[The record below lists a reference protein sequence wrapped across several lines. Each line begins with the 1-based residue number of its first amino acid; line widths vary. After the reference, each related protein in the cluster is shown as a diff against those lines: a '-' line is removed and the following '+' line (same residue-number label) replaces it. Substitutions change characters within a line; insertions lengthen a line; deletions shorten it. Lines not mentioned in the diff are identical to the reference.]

1 MTVTDRIDKLLINEV
16 DYVDEPYVKKQTLWL
31 YHGTPEKNV
40 DKILKTGFNLSFIK
54 PRWINDY
61 AVSALTTKKGVLKYM
76 RPGIVPLKFKFSGV
90 VFFHE
95 YMGEGPDSARFAKD
109 ARTYNRK
116 VLASGIDAV
125 RLYSE
130 RGPYQYYVHNVKKIS
145 NIQVVK

>member
-1 MTVTDRIDKLLINEV
+1 MTVTDKIDRLLNEV
-16 DYVDEPYVKKQTLWL
+16 SYVDEPQVKLKTLWL

-40 DKILKTGFNLSFIK
+40 DKILKSGFKLSYIK
-54 PRWINDY
+54 PRWTNDY
-61 AVSALTTKKGVLKYM
+61 AVSALTSKKAVEKYM
-76 RPGIVPLKFKFSGV
+76 RPGIVTLKFKFSGV

-95 YMGEGPDSARFAKD
+95 YMGEGPDAASFSSNARD
-109 ARTYNRK
+109 YNRK

-145 NIQVVK
+145 NIQVV